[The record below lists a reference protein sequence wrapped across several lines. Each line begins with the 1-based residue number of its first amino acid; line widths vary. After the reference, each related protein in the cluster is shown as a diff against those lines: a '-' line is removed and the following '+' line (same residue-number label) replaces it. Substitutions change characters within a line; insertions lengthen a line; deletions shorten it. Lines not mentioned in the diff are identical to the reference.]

1 MFPKFFFSCCSKPQL
16 PSPISYLQSPTA
28 AAVPPASSLQP
39 TSLIVTVTLFLFFLT
54 LSSALAEPSVE
65 TLLQEARLHPTAHP
79 ITLSAQIR
87 GAEHPLPLVLKIEK
101 NQIEYQLHHPEE
113 SIILKLGSTTS
124 SLCEKI
130 DGKIQRMDDKKRYQE
145 IRNTG
150 VTYDDLSLGFLYW
163 PHPRLLG
170 TVTLRGQKSSLIEL
184 TTELDQKNLN
194 NPYRS
199 VHLWIDQCNGAPL
212 RMEGFNQ
219 QNQLIKRFEIVSAQK
234 IDDLWMLKEMRIE
247 SFDPETQKVIQRRYL
262 EIARK

>member
-1 MFPKFFFSCCSKPQL
+1 
-16 PSPISYLQSPTA
+16 
-28 AAVPPASSLQP
+28 
-39 TSLIVTVTLFLFFLT
+39 
-54 LSSALAEPSVE
+54 
-65 TLLQEARLHPTAHP
+65 
-79 ITLSAQIR
+79 
-87 GAEHPLPLVLKIEK
+87 
-101 NQIEYQLHHPEE
+101 
-113 SIILKLGSTTS
+113 
-124 SLCEKI
+124 
-130 DGKIQRMDDKKRYQE
+130 MDDKKRYQE